1 MSKSAPSEIWYTRCP
16 VPTTSGIAQH
26 FRWLHKEFDRNGIA
40 LESIRASADR
50 NVRNSHFDHTH
61 PNMFRE
67 GGNVPPLWA
76 RAHGRNTAVVGIT
89 WVDEE
94 QVILVRGDSDIRDI
108 SELKGRRLGLPKHD
122 SQIVDIGRAQD
133 LRGLL
138 TALQLAGIGRD
149 EVTFVDLAGGD
160 FDLREQGDR
169 AEPEH
174 LGAAALLAGTA
185 DAIYAKG
192 AVSAS
197 LIAQHGFRSL
207 LDINAHPDPFV
218 RVNAGTPRPITVD
231 RTLAREQPKI
241 VARYLAVLL
250 RTAEW
255 ARQNRDDVV
264 RAVAAETGKSI
275 EAVIRGFGPN
285 LHLSLKPTLSDQ
297 YVKGLELQKDFLLR
311 EGFLPADFDYSSWIL
326 REPLALAETLVGDVA
341 YPGPEFVQAAE

>member
-1 MSKSAPSEIWYTRCP
+1 MSISSIWYTRCP

-26 FRWLHKEFDRNGIA
+26 FRWLHNEFDRQGIA
-40 LESIRASADR
+40 LESIRASADKA
-50 NVRNSHFDHTH
+50 VRNSHYDHTH

-76 RAHGRNTAVVGIT
+76 RAQGRETALVGIT

-94 QVILVRGDSDIRDI
+94 QVILVRADSDIQSVAD
-108 SELKGRRLGLPKHD
+108 LKGRRLGVPKHQ

-138 TALQLAGIGRD
+138 TALELGKVARD
-149 EVTFVDLAGGD
+149 EVTFVDLQGGD
-160 FDLREQGDR
+160 FDLREQRDR
-169 AEPEH
+169 AEQPH
-174 LGAAALLAGTA
+174 LGAQALLDGRA

-197 LIAQHGFRSL
+197 LIAEHGFRPI
-207 LDINAHPDPFV
+207 LDINAHRDPFV

-231 RTLAREQPKI
+231 RTLAIKHPQV

-255 ARQNRDDVV
+255 ARYNRNAVV
-264 RAVAAETGKSI
+264 SAVAAETGKS
-275 EAVIRGFGPN
+275 EAAVIRGFGET
-285 LHLSLKPTLSDQ
+285 LHLSLKPALSEQ
-297 YVKGLELQKDFLLR
+297 YLKGLELQKDFLLR
-311 EGFLPADFDYSSWIL
+311 EGFLPADFDYQDWIV
-326 REPLALAETLVGDVA
+326 REPLALAESLVGDVA
-341 YPGPEFVQAAE
+341 YPPLEAAQAAE

>member
-1 MSKSAPSEIWYTRCP
+1 MSKSVPSEIWYTRCP

-50 NVRNSHFDHTH
+50 SVRNSHYDHTH

-76 RAHGRNTAVVGIT
+76 RAQGRNTAVVGIT

-94 QVILVRGDSDIRDI
+94 QVILVRGDSDIQNI

-138 TALQLAGIGRD
+138 TALQLAGISRD
-149 EVTFVDLAGGD
+149 EVGFIDLAGGD

-192 AVSAS
+192 AVSAT
-197 LIAQHGFRSL
+197 LIAEHGFRPL
-207 LDINAHPDPFV
+207 LDINAHPDPYV

-231 RTLAREQPKI
+231 RTLATEHPKV

-255 ARQNRDDVV
+255 AKQNRDDVA

-285 LHLSLKPTLSDQ
+285 LHLSLKPTLSEQ
-297 YVKGLELQKDFLLR
+297 YVKGLELQKDFLLE
-311 EGFLPADFDYSSWIL
+311 EGFLPADFDYSSWIV
-326 REPLALAETLVGDVA
+326 REPLALAETLVAEVA
-341 YPGPEFVQAAE
+341 YPPVEFVQAAE

>member
-1 MSKSAPSEIWYTRCP
+1 MTKPIPSEIWYTRCP

-26 FRWLHKEFDRNGIA
+26 FRWLHKEFDRNGIT
-40 LESIRASADR
+40 LESIRASGDR
-50 NVRNSHFDHTH
+50 AVRNSHYDHTH

-94 QVILVRGDSDIRDI
+94 QLILVRGDSDIEHI
-108 SELKGRRLGLPKHD
+108 SQLKGRRLGLPKHQ

-138 TALQLAGIGRD
+138 TALDLAGIGRD
-149 EVTFVDLAGGD
+149 EVSFVDLAGGD

-169 AEPEH
+169 AEPQH

-197 LIAQHGFRSL
+197 LIAEHGFRAL
-207 LDINAHPDPFV
+207 LDINANPDPFV

-231 RTLAREQPKI
+231 RTLAEEHPEI

-250 RTAEW
+250 RTAAW
-255 ARQNRDDVV
+255 AGNNRADVV
-264 RAVAAETGKSI
+264 RAVAAETGKSVA
-275 EAVIRGFGPN
+275 AVERGFGSR
-285 LHLSLKPTLSDQ
+285 LHLSLTPSLSDQ
-297 YVKGLELQKDFLLR
+297 YLKGLELQKNFLLK
-311 EGFLPADFDYSSWIL
+311 EGFLPADFDFQSWIL
-326 REPLALAETLVGDVA
+326 PEPLGLAGSFVDQVA
-341 YPGPEFVQAAE
+341 YPSLDVVRAAE

>member
-1 MSKSAPSEIWYTRCP
+1 MSKSVPSEIWYARCP

-26 FRWLHKEFDRNGIA
+26 FRWLHKEFDRHGIA
-40 LESIRASADR
+40 LESIRASGDR
-50 NVRNSHFDHTH
+50 TVRNSHYDHTH

-76 RAHGRNTAVVGIT
+76 RAQGRNTAVVGIT

-94 QVILVRGDSDIRDI
+94 QVILVRGDSDIQGI
-108 SELKGRRLGLPKHD
+108 SELKGRRLGLPKHV

-138 TALQLAGIGRD
+138 TALQLAGIDRN

-174 LGAAALLAGTA
+174 LGAAALLAGA
-185 DAIYAKG
+185 VDAVYAKG
-192 AVSAS
+192 AVSAT
-197 LIAQHGFRSL
+197 LIAQHGFRPL
-207 LDINAHPDPFV
+207 LDINANPDPLV

-231 RTLAREQPKI
+231 RNLATEHPEV

-275 EAVIRGFGPN
+275 EAVIRGFGPS
-285 LHLSLKPTLSDQ
+285 LHLSLKPSLSDQ
-297 YVKGLELQKDFLLR
+297 YVRGLQLQKDFLLR
-311 EGFLPADFDYSSWIL
+311 EGFLAGDFDYASWIVS
-326 REPLALAETLVGDVA
+326 EPLALAERLVADVA
-341 YPGPEFVQAAE
+341 HPPAPVAQAAE